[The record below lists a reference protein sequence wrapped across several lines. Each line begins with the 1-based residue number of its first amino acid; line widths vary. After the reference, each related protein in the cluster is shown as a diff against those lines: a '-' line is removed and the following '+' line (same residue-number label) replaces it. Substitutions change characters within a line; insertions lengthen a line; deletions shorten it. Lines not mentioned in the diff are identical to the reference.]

1 MWIATKKME
10 NSAIFAL
17 MKSYSLIGI
26 LLLWLL
32 ASCKQAPTT
41 IIGGQMLVSAS
52 DTALSLA
59 GVDSVMQQWPDSA
72 LTLLLDCRDGVHTVS
87 TEPTDRHYY
96 ELLLAE
102 ALYKNDSAQANRKE
116 LQQAM
121 AYYDSLCSCKD
132 VARNASTI
140 AFLDARAHYMNGVGY
155 YENDS
160 TVEAC
165 KEYMKALDVMESHF
179 DEKELIGHKA
189 RFMAMVYSHLTSL
202 FSDLYLQEQCIF
214 FAKAALKHYSKYGAP
229 SWHPSW
235 ILTEI
240 GIQHEILE
248 NLDSAEYYF
257 QKATETLNDTNCL
270 SYRDIASLCTYLSYR
285 KDHNPQLALERMY
298 GILAQA
304 ENDKEYYSRSSTIG
318 EIFYLEKQYDSAWVY
333 LCRIYEN
340 SQFDDIKKQAAER
353 LLEICKTQGRDSEIL
368 EYANY
373 LAPYANQLENHSAM
387 RSQLIELYNT
397 FRQKALERQYQQII
411 IKNSRRTVALLFGLL
426 IFMVAIVVLFHHKD
440 KRSLRQLKSESLGEV
455 QNHFGENSLE
465 HFLAEPLCQE
475 ILHSIVDKNIKRSAT
490 PADYPELVL
499 NESQLQ
505 QLALVVNR
513 YFGSFESQL
522 EQRGL
527 TSNPVLVNLCHLYL
541 LGMDEKQ
548 TAILLNRD
556 YSSIKRYEKKLKNAF
571 ETQENMVSF
580 LRNHVSS
587 I

>member
-1 MWIATKKME
+1 
-10 NSAIFAL
+10 
-17 MKSYSLIGI
+17 
-26 LLLWLL
+26 
-32 ASCKQAPTT
+32 
-41 IIGGQMLVSAS
+41 
-52 DTALSLA
+52 
-59 GVDSVMQQWPDSA
+59 
-72 LTLLLDCRDGVHTVS
+72 
-87 TEPTDRHYY
+87 
-96 ELLLAE
+96 
-102 ALYKNDSAQANRKE
+102 
-116 LQQAM
+116 
-121 AYYDSLCSCKD
+121 
-132 VARNASTI
+132 
-140 AFLDARAHYMNGVGY
+140 
-155 YENDS
+155 
-160 TVEAC
+160 
-165 KEYMKALDVMESHF
+165 MESHF

-527 TSNPVLVNLCHLYL
+527 KSNPVLVNLCHLYL

>member
-1 MWIATKKME
+1 MPTFAGMKWVRSIAFLMLLAAFAACGD
-10 NSAIFAL
+10 NSATVETQNFASLQTRQLQAIDSL
-17 MKSYSLIGI
+17 M
-26 LLLWLL
+26 W
-32 ASCKQAPTT
+32 
-41 IIGGQMLVSAS
+41 
-52 DTALSLA
+52 
-59 GVDSVMQQWPDSA
+59 QQPDSA
-72 LTLLLDCRDGVHTVS
+72 LAQIIDYMDCTDGACTVS
-87 TEPTDRHYY
+87 TAHYAH
-96 ELLLAE
+96 LLLAE
-102 ALYKNDSAQANRKE
+102 LLYKNDYEQTNRAE
-116 LQQAM
+116 LLRAV
-121 AYYDSLCSCKD
+121 AYYDSLCAEND
-132 VARNASTI
+132 DI
-140 AFLDARAHYMNGVGY
+140 AFLDARAHYMNGVGF
-155 YENDS
+155 YERDS
-160 TVEAC
+160 VVAAC
-165 KEYMKALDVMESHF
+165 AEYLKALEVMESHF

-229 SWHPSW
+229 SWHPSL

-527 TSNPVLVNLCHLYL
+527 KSNPVLVNLCHLYL

>member
-1 MWIATKKME
+1 MPTFAGMKWVRSIAFLMLLAAFAACGD
-10 NSAIFAL
+10 NSATVETQNFASLQTRQLQAIDSL
-17 MKSYSLIGI
+17 MWQQPDS
-26 LLLWLL
+26 
-32 ASCKQAPTT
+32 
-41 IIGGQMLVSAS
+41 
-52 DTALSLA
+52 SLA
-59 GVDSVMQQWPDSA
+59 QIIDYM
-72 LTLLLDCRDGVHTVS
+72 DCTDGACTVS
-87 TEPTDRHYY
+87 TAHYAH
-96 ELLLAE
+96 LLLAE
-102 ALYKNDSAQANRKE
+102 LLYKNDYEQTNRAE
-116 LQQAM
+116 LLRAV
-121 AYYDSLCSCKD
+121 AYYDSLCAEND
-132 VARNASTI
+132 DI
-140 AFLDARAHYMNGVGY
+140 AFLDARAHYMNGVGF
-155 YENDS
+155 YERDS
-160 TVEAC
+160 VVAAC
-165 KEYMKALDVMESHF
+165 AEYLKALEVMESHF

-202 FSDLYLQEQCIF
+202 FSYLYLQEQCIF

-527 TSNPVLVNLCHLYL
+527 KSNPVLVNLCHLYL